1 MGCSQMGAVCACTR
15 TALPAVGLGEAGPGR
30 AGQAALAE
38 GARLA
43 SRGLEVQVAWGGR
56 PLGFGGD
63 RWGALCPPREL
74 VSLGSGAT
82 SLCHSVSLGAQPLS
96 GALPLPLSLWEATAP
111 V

>member
-1 MGCSQMGAVCACTR
+1 MGAVCACTR
-15 TALPAVGLGEAGPGR
+15 TALPAVGLGEAGPGRAGQAPGR

-63 RWGALCPPREL
+63 RWGTL
-74 VSLGSGAT
+74 
-82 SLCHSVSLGAQPLS
+82 
-96 GALPLPLSLWEATAP
+96 
-111 V
+111 

>member
-1 MGCSQMGAVCACTR
+1 MGARGVGCSQMGAVCACTR

-63 RWGALCPPREL
+63 RWGAL
-74 VSLGSGAT
+74 
-82 SLCHSVSLGAQPLS
+82 
-96 GALPLPLSLWEATAP
+96 
-111 V
+111 